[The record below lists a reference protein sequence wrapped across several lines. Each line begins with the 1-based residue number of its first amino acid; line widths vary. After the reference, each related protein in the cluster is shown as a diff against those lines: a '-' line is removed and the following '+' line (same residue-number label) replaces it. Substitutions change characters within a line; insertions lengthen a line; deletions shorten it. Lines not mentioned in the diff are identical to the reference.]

1 MFGTYNVSA
10 NCDAMFSGPAG
21 QGFMAKLRN
30 DIQHLVTVTVVG

>member
-21 QGFMAKLRN
+21 KGFMAKLRN